1 MDCSILILAQLI
13 NLKNSYDYLTYQSYI
28 PKIHNLELI
37 LDYRNMSNKLGLSIK
52 DYRYNQESQQVIY
65 KHNWLTFGAVDSEN
79 RNIGLGVSSL
89 GIFI

>member
-1 MDCSILILAQLI
+1 MSLLLALGFGVH
-13 NLKNSYDYLTYQSYI
+13 LSDYLTYQSYI